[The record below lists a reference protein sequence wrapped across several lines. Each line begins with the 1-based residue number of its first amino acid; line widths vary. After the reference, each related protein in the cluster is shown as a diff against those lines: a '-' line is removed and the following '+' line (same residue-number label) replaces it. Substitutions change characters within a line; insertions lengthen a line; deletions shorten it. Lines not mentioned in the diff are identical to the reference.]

1 MSWTSPIPAVSGSG
15 VLILLTL
22 LVVPIAAG
30 MVWPDRILDRWSEA
44 RNRAYSVREVLIV
57 EAGLLA
63 ALCLIAW
70 VLRQFG
76 GGGVGWVAAASIIAL
91 IGLRWAF
98 KRRSSESR
106 SRGSKG
112 R

>member
-1 MSWTSPIPAVSGSG
+1 VSGVAAIALVTEVWGVFLSG
-15 VLILLTL
+15 LLM
-22 LVVPIAAG
+22 VPIAAG

-44 RNRAYSVREVLIV
+44 RNRAYSVREVVIL

-63 ALCLIAW
+63 VLCMIAW
-70 VLRQFG
+70 VLKRFG
-76 GGGVGWVAAASIIAL
+76 GVGVGWVAAVTIIAL

-98 KRRSSESR
+98 KRKSSESR
-106 SRGSKG
+106 LRGSKG